1 MKKNL
6 KMCIE
11 VSSTPLKKL
20 NESENGI
27 STDRYIFSGIF
38 TACSVP
44 GHVIINRNNRSYP
57 EREMLSHLSYLRES
71 IKNNGCLIG
80 ELDHPEGR
88 FDIQL
93 KQASHKIT
101 DLWYDQDAHCVMGKL
116 ELLDTPN
123 GKIAKE
129 LVEANYP
136 LFVSS
141 RAAGDVDEKTHEVS
155 IAQIFTYDIV
165 CTPGFEEA
173 RLDRVN
179 ESVLSDVTKNFLNE
193 SASVKK
199 AKKTANEKLGVTA
212 KNVEVYEINEEVDIN
227 EKVSKMMSKPINMKD
242 LCTPLLEEEEPKDEG
257 EKFELPEAEVDPKEV
272 NDSEGDKTNDEKEED
287 KKNVDKDESP
297 ENTEEIDAEKNDL
310 HEDTDEEKEKK
321 RSLILS
327 IKGEDEE
334 GDPINGDIDATDD
347 SEKEENREKILD
359 IQAEEATEED
369 TTEEE
374 AEKSEK
380 DKSNED
386 EEKEEEI
393 KKEDV
398 KEATLKKNRIAIEA
412 EKGIEELEDVLDS
425 VIKTESVKES
435 IVRRYPFAISLSD
448 KNFAKFAALRPNQ
461 KKKCA
466 DFILEHEIFNVKA
479 INELWSTPLKEEKR
493 VQQNWLKLA
502 SQADI
507 DLYVKAPIEVQDAIE
522 ESAKYVILETQEDVD
537 EFWRKTGLRQA
548 EARRRM
554 NEEFVS
560 YYKNNMKN
568 PQEAAQ
574 QNPLGYNMDFIRMT
588 EDWFNNND

>member
-11 VSSTPLKKL
+11 VSTTPLKML
-20 NESENGI
+20 NESKTVDSSNK
-27 STDRYIFSGIF
+27 YIFSGIF

-44 GHVIINRNNRSYP
+44 GHVVINRNNRSYP
-57 EREMLSHLSYLRES
+57 ANEMLKHLSYLRES

-93 KQASHKIT
+93 KEASHKIT
-101 DLWYDQDAHCVMGKL
+101 DLWYDQNTHCVMGKL

-193 SASVKK
+193 SASIKK
-199 AKKTANEKLGVTA
+199 GKKTMNEKLGVTT

-227 EKVSKMMSKPINMKD
+227 EKVSNMMKKPIDLKD
-242 LCTPLLEEEEPKDEG
+242 LCTPLLEEDET
-257 EKFELPEAEVDPKEV
+257 FELPTAETDPKAEAENK
-272 NDSEGDKTNDEKEED
+272 ED
-287 KKNVDKDESP
+287 KKEVKKDESP
-297 ENTEEIDAEKNDL
+297 EKKEKIDADKDDL
-310 HEDTDEEKEKK
+310 HEDEDKKEKK
-321 RSLILS
+321 RSAILS
-327 IKGEDEE
+327 IKGEDED
-334 GDPINGDIDATDD
+334 GDAISADIENTED

-359 IQAEEATEED
+359 IQAEEETESDDEEIESNDEGKSEEKDDATED
-369 TTEEE
+369 
-374 AEKSEK
+374 
-380 DKSNED
+380 
-386 EEKEEEI
+386 
-393 KKEDV
+393 DV
-398 KEATLKKNRIAIEA
+398 QECTLKKDKLAAETEKEIA
-412 EKGIEELEDVLDS
+412 ELDAVLDS
-425 VIKTESVKES
+425 VIKTESIKES

-502 SQADI
+502 SQSDI

-560 YYKNNMKN
+560 YYKNNMQN
-568 PQEAAQ
+568 NQEEVN

-588 EDWFNNND
+588 EDWFNNN

>member
-1 MKKNL
+1 MNKNL

-11 VSSTPLKKL
+11 VSNTPLKML
-20 NESENGI
+20 NESKTADSSNK
-27 STDRYIFSGIF
+27 YIFSGVF

-44 GHVIINRNNRSYP
+44 GHVVINRNNRSYP
-57 EREMLSHLSYLRES
+57 ATEVLKHLTYLRES
-71 IKNNGCLIG
+71 IKNQGCLLG

-93 KQASHKIT
+93 KEASHKIT
-101 DLWYDQDAHCVMGKL
+101 DLWYDQDTHCVMGKL

-179 ESVLSDVTKNFLNE
+179 ESALSDVTKNFLNE
-193 SASVKK
+193 SASIKK
-199 AKKTANEKLGVTA
+199 GKKTVNEKLGVAT

-227 EKVSKMMSKPINMKD
+227 EKVSNMMKKPINLKD
-242 LCTPLLEEEEPKDEG
+242 LCTPLLEEDET
-257 EKFELPEAEVDPKEV
+257 FELPTAETDPKAEAENK
-272 NDSEGDKTNDEKEED
+272 ED
-287 KKNVDKDESP
+287 KKEVKKDESP
-297 ENTEEIDAEKNDL
+297 EKKEKIDADKDDL
-310 HEDTDEEKEKK
+310 HEDEDKKEKK
-321 RSLILS
+321 RSVILS
-327 IKGEDEE
+327 IKGEDED
-334 GDPINGDIDATDD
+334 GDAISADIENTED

-359 IQAEEATEED
+359 IQAEEETESDDEEIESNDEGESEEKDDATED
-369 TTEEE
+369 
-374 AEKSEK
+374 
-380 DKSNED
+380 
-386 EEKEEEI
+386 
-393 KKEDV
+393 DV
-398 KEATLKKNRIAIEA
+398 QECTLKKDKLAAETEKEIA
-412 EKGIEELEDVLDS
+412 ELDAVLDS
-425 VIKTESVKES
+425 VIKTES
-435 IVRRYPFAISLSD
+435 IIRRYPFAISLSD

-502 SQADI
+502 SQSDI

-560 YYKNNMKN
+560 YYKNNMQN
-568 PQEAAQ
+568 NQEEAN

-588 EDWFNNND
+588 EDWFNNN

>member
-1 MKKNL
+1 MNKNL

-11 VSSTPLKKL
+11 VSTTPLKML
-20 NESENGI
+20 NESKTADSSNK
-27 STDRYIFSGIF
+27 YIFSGVF

-44 GHVIINRNNRSYP
+44 GHVVINRNNRSYP
-57 EREMLSHLSYLRES
+57 EIEVCKHLTYLRES
-71 IKNNGCLIG
+71 IKNQGCLLG

-93 KQASHKIT
+93 KEASHKIT
-101 DLWYDQDAHCVMGKL
+101 DLWYDQNTHCVMGKL

-193 SASVKK
+193 SASIKK
-199 AKKTANEKLGVTA
+199 GKKTMNEKLGVTT

-227 EKVSKMMSKPINMKD
+227 EKVSNMMKKPIDLKD
-242 LCTPLLEEEEPKDEG
+242 LCTPLLEEDET
-257 EKFELPEAEVDPKEV
+257 FELPTAETDPKAEAENK
-272 NDSEGDKTNDEKEED
+272 ED
-287 KKNVDKDESP
+287 KKEVKKDESP
-297 ENTEEIDAEKNDL
+297 EKKEKIDADKDDL
-310 HEDTDEEKEKK
+310 HEDEDKKEKK
-321 RSLILS
+321 RSAILS
-327 IKGEDEE
+327 IKGEDED
-334 GDPINGDIDATDD
+334 GDAISADIENTED

-359 IQAEEATEED
+359 IQAEEETESDDEEIESNDEGKSEEKDDATED
-369 TTEEE
+369 
-374 AEKSEK
+374 
-380 DKSNED
+380 
-386 EEKEEEI
+386 
-393 KKEDV
+393 DV
-398 KEATLKKNRIAIEA
+398 QECTLKKDKLAAETENEIA
-412 EKGIEELEDVLDS
+412 ELDAVLDS
-425 VIKTESVKES
+425 VIKTESIKES

-502 SQADI
+502 SQSDI

-560 YYKNNMKN
+560 YYKNNMQN
-568 PQEAAQ
+568 NQEEVN

-588 EDWFNNND
+588 EDWFNNN

>member
-1 MKKNL
+1 MNKNL

-11 VSSTPLKKL
+11 VSTTPLKML
-20 NESENGI
+20 NESKTADSSNK
-27 STDRYIFSGIF
+27 YIFSGVF

-44 GHVIINRNNRSYP
+44 GHVVINRNNRSYP
-57 EREMLSHLSYLRES
+57 EIEVCKHLTYLRES
-71 IKNNGCLIG
+71 IKNQGCLLG

-93 KQASHKIT
+93 KEASHKIT
-101 DLWYDQDAHCVMGKL
+101 DLWYDQNTHCVMGKL

-179 ESVLSDVTKNFLNE
+179 ESALSDVTKNFLNE
-193 SASVKK
+193 SASIKK
-199 AKKTANEKLGVTA
+199 GKKTMNEKLGVTT

-227 EKVSKMMSKPINMKD
+227 EKVSNMMKKPIDLKD
-242 LCTPLLEEEEPKDEG
+242 LCTPLLEEDET
-257 EKFELPEAEVDPKEV
+257 FELPTAETDPKAEAENK
-272 NDSEGDKTNDEKEED
+272 ED
-287 KKNVDKDESP
+287 KKEVKKDESP
-297 ENTEEIDAEKNDL
+297 EKKEKIDADKDDL
-310 HEDTDEEKEKK
+310 HEDEDKKEKK
-321 RSLILS
+321 RSAILS
-327 IKGEDEE
+327 IKGEDED
-334 GDPINGDIDATDD
+334 GDAISADIENTED

-359 IQAEEATEED
+359 IQAEEETESDDEEIESNDEGKSEEKDDATED
-369 TTEEE
+369 
-374 AEKSEK
+374 
-380 DKSNED
+380 
-386 EEKEEEI
+386 
-393 KKEDV
+393 DV
-398 KEATLKKNRIAIEA
+398 QECTLKKDKLAAETEKEIA
-412 EKGIEELEDVLDS
+412 ELDAVLDS
-425 VIKTESVKES
+425 VIKTESIKES

-502 SQADI
+502 SQSDI

-560 YYKNNMKN
+560 YYKNNMQN
-568 PQEAAQ
+568 NQEEAN

-588 EDWFNNND
+588 EDWFNNN

>member
-1 MKKNL
+1 
-6 KMCIE
+6 
-11 VSSTPLKKL
+11 
-20 NESENGI
+20 
-27 STDRYIFSGIF
+27 
-38 TACSVP
+38 
-44 GHVIINRNNRSYP
+44 
-57 EREMLSHLSYLRES
+57 
-71 IKNNGCLIG
+71 
-80 ELDHPEGR
+80 
-88 FDIQL
+88 
-93 KQASHKIT
+93 
-101 DLWYDQDAHCVMGKL
+101 MGKL

-193 SASVKK
+193 SASIKK
-199 AKKTANEKLGVTA
+199 GKKTMNEKLGVTT

-227 EKVSKMMSKPINMKD
+227 EKVSNMMKKPINLKD
-242 LCTPLLEEEEPKDEG
+242 LCTPLLEEDET
-257 EKFELPEAEVDPKEV
+257 FELPTAETDPKAEAEKKE
-272 NDSEGDKTNDEKEED
+272 K
-287 KKNVDKDESP
+287 
-297 ENTEEIDAEKNDL
+297 IDADKNDL
-310 HEDTDEEKEKK
+310 HEDEDKKEKK
-321 RSLILS
+321 RSAILS
-327 IKGEDEE
+327 IKGEDED
-334 GDPINGDIDATDD
+334 GDAISADIENTED

-359 IQAEEATEED
+359 IQAEEETESDDEKTESDDEEIESNDEDESEEKDDASEED
-369 TTEEE
+369 VQEC
-374 AEKSEK
+374 
-380 DKSNED
+380 
-386 EEKEEEI
+386 
-393 KKEDV
+393 
-398 KEATLKKNRIAIEA
+398 TLKKDKLAAETEKEIA
-412 EKGIEELEDVLDS
+412 ELDAVLDS
-425 VIKTESVKES
+425 VIKTESIKES

-502 SQADI
+502 SQSDI

-560 YYKNNMKN
+560 YYKNNMQN
-568 PQEAAQ
+568 NQEEVN

-588 EDWFNNND
+588 EDWFNNN

>member
-1 MKKNL
+1 MNKNL

-11 VSSTPLKKL
+11 VSTTPLKML
-20 NESENGI
+20 NESKTADSSNK
-27 STDRYIFSGIF
+27 YIFSGVF

-44 GHVIINRNNRSYP
+44 GHVVINRNNRSYP
-57 EREMLSHLSYLRES
+57 EIEVCKHLTYLRES
-71 IKNNGCLIG
+71 IKNQGCLLG

-93 KQASHKIT
+93 KEASHKIT
-101 DLWYDQDAHCVMGKL
+101 DLWYDQNTHCVMGKL

-179 ESVLSDVTKNFLNE
+179 ESALSDVTKNFLNE
-193 SASVKK
+193 SASIKK
-199 AKKTANEKLGVTA
+199 GKKTMNEKLGVTT

-227 EKVSKMMSKPINMKD
+227 EKVSNMMKKPINLKD
-242 LCTPLLEEEEPKDEG
+242 LCTPLLEEDET
-257 EKFELPEAEVDPKEV
+257 FELPTAETDPKAEAENK
-272 NDSEGDKTNDEKEED
+272 ED
-287 KKNVDKDESP
+287 KKEVKKDESP
-297 ENTEEIDAEKNDL
+297 EKKEKIDADKDDL
-310 HEDTDEEKEKK
+310 HEDEDKKEKK
-321 RSLILS
+321 RSAILS
-327 IKGEDEE
+327 IKGEDED
-334 GDPINGDIDATDD
+334 GDAISADIENTED

-359 IQAEEATEED
+359 IQAEEETESD
-369 TTEEE
+369 
-374 AEKSEK
+374 
-380 DKSNED
+380 
-386 EEKEEEI
+386 EEEI
-393 KKEDV
+393 ESNDEDKSEEKDDATEDDV
-398 KEATLKKNRIAIEA
+398 QECTLKKDKLAAETEKEIA
-412 EKGIEELEDVLDS
+412 ELDAVLDS
-425 VIKTESVKES
+425 VIKTESIKES

-502 SQADI
+502 SQSDI

-560 YYKNNMKN
+560 YYKNNMQN
-568 PQEAAQ
+568 NQEEVN

-588 EDWFNNND
+588 EDWFNNN

>member
-1 MKKNL
+1 MNKNL

-11 VSSTPLKKL
+11 VSTTPLKML
-20 NESENGI
+20 NESKTADSSNK
-27 STDRYIFSGIF
+27 YIFSGVF

-44 GHVIINRNNRSYP
+44 GHVVINRNNRSYP
-57 EREMLSHLSYLRES
+57 EIEVCKHLTYLRES
-71 IKNNGCLIG
+71 IKNQGCLLG

-93 KQASHKIT
+93 KEASHKIT
-101 DLWYDQDAHCVMGKL
+101 DLWYDQDTHCVMGKL

-179 ESVLSDVTKNFLNE
+179 ESALSDVTKNFLNE
-193 SASVKK
+193 SASIKK
-199 AKKTANEKLGVTA
+199 GKKTVNEKLGVTT

-227 EKVSKMMSKPINMKD
+227 EKVSNMMKKPIDLKD
-242 LCTPLLEEEEPKDEG
+242 LCTPLLEEDET
-257 EKFELPEAEVDPKEV
+257 FELPTAETDPKVEAENK
-272 NDSEGDKTNDEKEED
+272 ED
-287 KKNVDKDESP
+287 KKEVKKDESP
-297 ENTEEIDAEKNDL
+297 EKKEKIDADKDDL
-310 HEDTDEEKEKK
+310 HEDEDKKEKK
-321 RSLILS
+321 RSAILS
-327 IKGEDEE
+327 IKGEDED
-334 GDPINGDIDATDD
+334 GDAISADIENTED

-359 IQAEEATEED
+359 IQAEEETESDDEEIESNDEGESEEKDD
-369 TTEEE
+369 TTE
-374 AEKSEK
+374 
-380 DKSNED
+380 D
-386 EEKEEEI
+386 
-393 KKEDV
+393 DV
-398 KEATLKKNRIAIEA
+398 QECTLKKDKLAAETEKEIA
-412 EKGIEELEDVLDS
+412 ELDAVLDS
-425 VIKTESVKES
+425 VIKTESIKES

-502 SQADI
+502 SQSDI

-560 YYKNNMKN
+560 YYKNNMQN
-568 PQEAAQ
+568 NQEEAN

-588 EDWFNNND
+588 EDWFNNN

>member
-1 MKKNL
+1 MNKNL

-11 VSSTPLKKL
+11 VSSTPLMKL
-20 NESENGI
+20 NEAKEITSNK
-27 STDRYIFSGIF
+27 YIFSGVF

-44 GHVIINRNNRSYP
+44 GHVVINRNNRSYP
-57 EREMLSHLSYLRES
+57 ASEVLKHLSYLRES
-71 IKNNGCLIG
+71 IKNQGCLLG

-93 KQASHKIT
+93 KEASHKIT
-101 DLWYDQDAHCVMGKL
+101 DLWYDQDSHCVMGKL

-179 ESVLSDVTKNFLNE
+179 ESVLSETTKNFLNE
-193 SASVKK
+193 SASIKK
-199 AKKTANEKLGVTA
+199 GKKTMNEKLGVAT
-212 KNVEVYEINEEVDIN
+212 KKVEVYEINEEVDIN
-227 EKVSKMMSKPINMKD
+227 EKVSNMMKKPIDLKD
-242 LCTPLLEEEEPKDEG
+242 LCTPLLEEDET
-257 EKFELPEAEVDPKEV
+257 FELPTAETDPKAEAE
-272 NDSEGDKTNDEKEED
+272 NKEE
-287 KKNVDKDESP
+287 KKDGVDKDESP
-297 ENTEEIDAEKNDL
+297 EKKEKIDADKDDL
-310 HEDTDEEKEKK
+310 HEDEDKKEKK
-321 RSLILS
+321 RSAILS
-327 IKGEDEE
+327 IKGEDED
-334 GDPINGDIDATDD
+334 GDAISADIGNTED

-359 IQAEEATEED
+359 IQAEEETESDDEEIESNDEGESEEKDDATEDDVQEC
-369 TTEEE
+369 TF
-374 AEKSEK
+374 KK
-380 DKSNED
+380 DKLAAET
-386 EEKEEEI
+386 EKE
-393 KKEDV
+393 
-398 KEATLKKNRIAIEA
+398 IA
-412 EKGIEELEDVLDS
+412 ELDAVLDS
-425 VIKTESVKES
+425 VIKTESIKES

-502 SQADI
+502 SQSDI

-560 YYKNNMKN
+560 YYKNNMQN
-568 PQEAAQ
+568 NQEEVN

-588 EDWFNNND
+588 EDWFNNN

>member
-1 MKKNL
+1 MNKNL

-11 VSSTPLKKL
+11 VSSTPLMKL
-20 NESENGI
+20 NEAKEITSNK
-27 STDRYIFSGIF
+27 YIFSGVF

-44 GHVIINRNNRSYP
+44 GHVVINRNNRSYP
-57 EREMLSHLSYLRES
+57 ASEVLKHLSYLRES
-71 IKNNGCLIG
+71 IKNQGCLLG

-93 KQASHKIT
+93 KEASHKIT
-101 DLWYDQDAHCVMGKL
+101 DLWYDQDSHCVMGKL

-179 ESVLSDVTKNFLNE
+179 ESVLSETTKNFLNE
-193 SASVKK
+193 SASIKK
-199 AKKTANEKLGVTA
+199 GKKTMNEKLGVAT

-227 EKVSKMMSKPINMKD
+227 EKVSNMMKKPIDLKD
-242 LCTPLLEEEEPKDEG
+242 LCTPLLEEDET
-257 EKFELPEAEVDPKEV
+257 FELPTAETDPKAEAE
-272 NDSEGDKTNDEKEED
+272 NKEE
-287 KKNVDKDESP
+287 KKEGVDKDESP
-297 ENTEEIDAEKNDL
+297 EKKEKIDADKDDL
-310 HEDTDEEKEKK
+310 HEDEDKKEKK
-321 RSLILS
+321 RSAILS
-327 IKGEDEE
+327 IKGEDED
-334 GDPINGDIDATDD
+334 GDAISADIGNTED

-359 IQAEEATEED
+359 IQAEEETESDDEEIESNDEAESEEKDDATEDDVQEC
-369 TTEEE
+369 TF
-374 AEKSEK
+374 KK
-380 DKSNED
+380 DKLAAET
-386 EEKEEEI
+386 EKE
-393 KKEDV
+393 
-398 KEATLKKNRIAIEA
+398 IA
-412 EKGIEELEDVLDS
+412 ELDAVLDS
-425 VIKTESVKES
+425 VIKTESIKES

-502 SQADI
+502 SQSDI

-560 YYKNNMKN
+560 YYKNNMQN
-568 PQEAAQ
+568 NQEEVN

-588 EDWFNNND
+588 EDWFNNN

>member
-1 MKKNL
+1 MNKNL

-11 VSSTPLKKL
+11 VSTTPLKML
-20 NESENGI
+20 NESKTADSSNK
-27 STDRYIFSGIF
+27 YIFSGVF

-44 GHVIINRNNRSYP
+44 GHVVINRNNRSYP
-57 EREMLSHLSYLRES
+57 EIEVCKHLTYLRES
-71 IKNNGCLIG
+71 IKNQGCLLG

-93 KQASHKIT
+93 KEASHKIT
-101 DLWYDQDAHCVMGKL
+101 DLWYDQNTHCVMGKL

-193 SASVKK
+193 SASIKK
-199 AKKTANEKLGVTA
+199 GKKTMNEKLGVTT

-227 EKVSKMMSKPINMKD
+227 EKVSNMMKKPIDLKD
-242 LCTPLLEEEEPKDEG
+242 LCTPLLEEDET
-257 EKFELPEAEVDPKEV
+257 FELPTAETDPKAEAENK
-272 NDSEGDKTNDEKEED
+272 ED
-287 KKNVDKDESP
+287 KKEVKKDESP
-297 ENTEEIDAEKNDL
+297 EKKEKIDADKDDL
-310 HEDTDEEKEKK
+310 HEDEDKKEKK
-321 RSLILS
+321 RSAILS
-327 IKGEDEE
+327 IKGEDED
-334 GDPINGDIDATDD
+334 GDAISADIENTED

-359 IQAEEATEED
+359 IQAEEETESDDEEIESNDEGKSEEKDDATED
-369 TTEEE
+369 
-374 AEKSEK
+374 
-380 DKSNED
+380 
-386 EEKEEEI
+386 
-393 KKEDV
+393 DV
-398 KEATLKKNRIAIEA
+398 QECTLKKDKLAAETEKEIA
-412 EKGIEELEDVLDS
+412 ELDAVLDS
-425 VIKTESVKES
+425 VIKTESIKES

-502 SQADI
+502 SQSDI

-560 YYKNNMKN
+560 YYKNNMQN
-568 PQEAAQ
+568 NQEEVN

-588 EDWFNNND
+588 EDWFNNN

>member
-1 MKKNL
+1 
-6 KMCIE
+6 MCIE
-11 VSSTPLKKL
+11 VSNTPLMKL
-20 NESENGI
+20 NEAMEIGN
-27 STDRYIFSGIF
+27 DKYIFSGVF
-38 TACSVP
+38 TACSIP
-44 GHVIINRNNRSYP
+44 GHVVINRNNRSYP
-57 EREMLSHLSYLRES
+57 EKEVLRHLSYLRES
-71 IKNNGCLIG
+71 IKNQGCLLG

-93 KQASHKIT
+93 KEASHKIT
-101 DLWYDQDAHCVMGKL
+101 DLWYDQDTHCVMGKL

-179 ESVLSDVTKNFLNE
+179 ESALSDVTKNFLNE
-193 SASVKK
+193 SASIKK
-199 AKKTANEKLGVTA
+199 GKKTVNEKLGITT

-227 EKVSKMMSKPINMKD
+227 EKVSNMMKKPIDLKD
-242 LCTPLLEEEEPKDEG
+242 LCTPLLEEDET
-257 EKFELPEAEVDPKEV
+257 FELPTAETDPKAEAENK
-272 NDSEGDKTNDEKEED
+272 ED
-287 KKNVDKDESP
+287 KKEVKKDESP
-297 ENTEEIDAEKNDL
+297 EKKEKIDADKDDL
-310 HEDTDEEKEKK
+310 HEDEDKKEKK
-321 RSLILS
+321 RSAILS
-327 IKGEDEE
+327 IKGEDED
-334 GDPINGDIDATDD
+334 GDAISADIENTED

-359 IQAEEATEED
+359 IQAEEETESDDEEIESNDEGESEEKDDATED
-369 TTEEE
+369 
-374 AEKSEK
+374 
-380 DKSNED
+380 
-386 EEKEEEI
+386 
-393 KKEDV
+393 DV
-398 KEATLKKNRIAIEA
+398 QECTLKKDKLAAETEKEIA
-412 EKGIEELEDVLDS
+412 ELDAVLDS
-425 VIKTESVKES
+425 VIKTESIKES

-502 SQADI
+502 SQSDI

-560 YYKNNMKN
+560 YYKNNMQN
-568 PQEAAQ
+568 NQEEAN

-588 EDWFNNND
+588 EDWFNNN

>member
-1 MKKNL
+1 MNKNL

-11 VSSTPLKKL
+11 VSTTPLKML
-20 NESENGI
+20 NESKTADSSNK
-27 STDRYIFSGIF
+27 YIFSGVF

-44 GHVIINRNNRSYP
+44 GHVVINRNNRSYP
-57 EREMLSHLSYLRES
+57 EIEVCKHLTYLRES
-71 IKNNGCLIG
+71 IKNQGCLLG

-93 KQASHKIT
+93 KEASHKIT
-101 DLWYDQDAHCVMGKL
+101 DLWYDQNTHCVMGKL

-193 SASVKK
+193 SASIKK
-199 AKKTANEKLGVTA
+199 GKKTMNEKLGVTT

-227 EKVSKMMSKPINMKD
+227 EKVSNMMKKPIDLKD
-242 LCTPLLEEEEPKDEG
+242 LCTPLLEEDET
-257 EKFELPEAEVDPKEV
+257 FELPTAETDPKAEAENK
-272 NDSEGDKTNDEKEED
+272 ED
-287 KKNVDKDESP
+287 KKEVKKDESP
-297 ENTEEIDAEKNDL
+297 EKKEKIDADKDDL
-310 HEDTDEEKEKK
+310 HEDEDKKEKK
-321 RSLILS
+321 RSAILS
-327 IKGEDEE
+327 IKGEDED
-334 GDPINGDIDATDD
+334 GDAISADIENTED

-359 IQAEEATEED
+359 IQAEEETESDDEEIESNDEGKSEEKDDATED
-369 TTEEE
+369 
-374 AEKSEK
+374 
-380 DKSNED
+380 
-386 EEKEEEI
+386 
-393 KKEDV
+393 DV
-398 KEATLKKNRIAIEA
+398 QECTLKKDKLAAETEKEIA
-412 EKGIEELEDVLDS
+412 ELDAVLDS
-425 VIKTESVKES
+425 VIKTESIKES

-502 SQADI
+502 SQSDI

-560 YYKNNMKN
+560 YYKNNMQN
-568 PQEAAQ
+568 NQEEAN

-588 EDWFNNND
+588 EDWFNNN

>member
-1 MKKNL
+1 
-6 KMCIE
+6 
-11 VSSTPLKKL
+11 
-20 NESENGI
+20 
-27 STDRYIFSGIF
+27 
-38 TACSVP
+38 
-44 GHVIINRNNRSYP
+44 
-57 EREMLSHLSYLRES
+57 
-71 IKNNGCLIG
+71 
-80 ELDHPEGR
+80 
-88 FDIQL
+88 
-93 KQASHKIT
+93 
-101 DLWYDQDAHCVMGKL
+101 MGKL

-173 RLDRVN
+173 KLDRVN
-179 ESVLSDVTKNFLNE
+179 ESALSDVTKNFLNE
-193 SASVKK
+193 SASIKK
-199 AKKTANEKLGVTA
+199 GKKTMNKKLGVTT

-227 EKVSKMMSKPINMKD
+227 EKVSNMMKKPINLKD
-242 LCTPLLEEEEPKDEG
+242 LCTPLLEEDET
-257 EKFELPEAEVDPKEV
+257 FELPTAETNPTEVD
-272 NDSEGDKTNDEKEED
+272 NKEE
-287 KKNVDKDESP
+287 KKEEKKDGVDKNESP
-297 ENTEEIDAEKNDL
+297 EKKEKIDAKKDDL
-310 HEDTDEEKEKK
+310 HEDDEKKEKK

-327 IKGEDEE
+327 IKGEDED
-334 GDPINGDIDATDD
+334 GDAISGDIESSED

-359 IQAEEATEED
+359 IQGEEATE
-369 TTEEE
+369 
-374 AEKSEK
+374 S
-380 DKSNED
+380 ED
-386 EEKEEEI
+386 EEIESNDEEESEE
-393 KKEDV
+393 KDDASEEDV
-398 KEATLKKNRIAIEA
+398 QECSLKKDKIAA
-412 EKGIEELEDVLDS
+412 ETEKEIAELDAVLDS
-425 VIKTESVKES
+425 VIKTESIKES

-560 YYKNNMKN
+560 YYKNNMQN
-568 PQEAAQ
+568 NQAEQ
-574 QNPLGYNMDFIRMT
+574 NQNPLGYNMDFIRMT
-588 EDWFNNND
+588 EDWFNNN

>member
-1 MKKNL
+1 MNKNL

-11 VSSTPLKKL
+11 VSNTPLKML
-20 NESENGI
+20 NESKTVDSSNK
-27 STDRYIFSGIF
+27 YIFSGVF

-44 GHVIINRNNRSYP
+44 GHVVINRNNRSYP
-57 EREMLSHLSYLRES
+57 EIEVCKHLTYLRES
-71 IKNNGCLIG
+71 IKNQGCLLG

-93 KQASHKIT
+93 KEASHKIT
-101 DLWYDQDAHCVMGKL
+101 DLWYDQNSHCVMGKL

-179 ESVLSDVTKNFLNE
+179 ESVLSETTKNFLNE
-193 SASVKK
+193 SASIKK
-199 AKKTANEKLGVTA
+199 GKKTMNEKLGVAT

-227 EKVSKMMSKPINMKD
+227 EKVSNMMKKPIDLKE
-242 LCTPLLEEEEPKDEG
+242 LCTPLLEEDET
-257 EKFELPEAEVDPKEV
+257 FELPTAETDPKAEAE
-272 NDSEGDKTNDEKEED
+272 NKEE
-287 KKNVDKDESP
+287 KKEGVDKDESP
-297 ENTEEIDAEKNDL
+297 EKKEKIDADKDDL
-310 HEDTDEEKEKK
+310 HEDEDKKEKK
-321 RSLILS
+321 RSAILS
-327 IKGEDEE
+327 IKGEDED
-334 GDPINGDIDATDD
+334 GDAISADIENTED

-359 IQAEEATEED
+359 IQAEEETESDDEEIESNDEAESEEKDDATEDDVQEC
-369 TTEEE
+369 TF
-374 AEKSEK
+374 KK
-380 DKSNED
+380 DKLAAET
-386 EEKEEEI
+386 EKE
-393 KKEDV
+393 
-398 KEATLKKNRIAIEA
+398 IA
-412 EKGIEELEDVLDS
+412 ELDAVLDS
-425 VIKTESVKES
+425 VIKTESIKES

-502 SQADI
+502 SQSDI

-560 YYKNNMKN
+560 YYKNNMQN
-568 PQEAAQ
+568 NQEEVN

-588 EDWFNNND
+588 EDWFNNN

>member
-1 MKKNL
+1 MNKNL

-11 VSSTPLKKL
+11 VSNTPLKML
-20 NESENGI
+20 NESKTVDSSNK
-27 STDRYIFSGIF
+27 YIFSGVF

-44 GHVIINRNNRSYP
+44 GHVVINRNNRSYP
-57 EREMLSHLSYLRES
+57 EIEVCKHLTYLRES
-71 IKNNGCLIG
+71 IKNQGCLLG

-93 KQASHKIT
+93 KEASHKIT
-101 DLWYDQDAHCVMGKL
+101 DLWYDQNSHCVMGKL

-179 ESVLSDVTKNFLNE
+179 ESVLSETTKNFLNE
-193 SASVKK
+193 SASIKK
-199 AKKTANEKLGVTA
+199 GKKTMNEKLGVAT

-227 EKVSKMMSKPINMKD
+227 EKVSNMMKKPIDLKD
-242 LCTPLLEEEEPKDEG
+242 LCTPLLEEDET
-257 EKFELPEAEVDPKEV
+257 FELPTAETDPKAEAE
-272 NDSEGDKTNDEKEED
+272 NKEE
-287 KKNVDKDESP
+287 KKDGVDKDESP
-297 ENTEEIDAEKNDL
+297 EKKEKIDADKDDL
-310 HEDTDEEKEKK
+310 HEDEDKKEKK
-321 RSLILS
+321 RSAILS
-327 IKGEDEE
+327 IKGEDED
-334 GDPINGDIDATDD
+334 GDAISADIGNTED

-359 IQAEEATEED
+359 IQAEEETESDDEEIESNDEAESEEKDDATEDDVQEC
-369 TTEEE
+369 TF
-374 AEKSEK
+374 KK
-380 DKSNED
+380 DKLAAET
-386 EEKEEEI
+386 EKE
-393 KKEDV
+393 
-398 KEATLKKNRIAIEA
+398 IA
-412 EKGIEELEDVLDS
+412 ELDAVLDS
-425 VIKTESVKES
+425 VIKTESIKES

-493 VQQNWLKLA
+493 IQQNWLKLA

-560 YYKNNMKN
+560 YYKNNMQN
-568 PQEAAQ
+568 NQEEVN

-588 EDWFNNND
+588 EDWFNNN

>member
-1 MKKNL
+1 MNKNL

-11 VSSTPLKKL
+11 VSTTPLKML
-20 NESENGI
+20 NESKTADSSNK
-27 STDRYIFSGIF
+27 YIFSGVF

-44 GHVIINRNNRSYP
+44 GHVVINRNNRSYP
-57 EREMLSHLSYLRES
+57 EIEVCKHLTYLRES
-71 IKNNGCLIG
+71 IKNQGCLLG

-93 KQASHKIT
+93 KEASHKIT
-101 DLWYDQDAHCVMGKL
+101 DLWYDQNTHCVMGKL

-179 ESVLSDVTKNFLNE
+179 ESALSDVTKNFLNE
-193 SASVKK
+193 SASIKK
-199 AKKTANEKLGVTA
+199 GKKTMNEKLGVTT

-227 EKVSKMMSKPINMKD
+227 EKVSNMMKKPIDLKD
-242 LCTPLLEEEEPKDEG
+242 LCTPLLEEDET
-257 EKFELPEAEVDPKEV
+257 FELPTAETDPKAEAENK
-272 NDSEGDKTNDEKEED
+272 ED
-287 KKNVDKDESP
+287 KKEVKKDESP
-297 ENTEEIDAEKNDL
+297 EKKEKINADKDDL
-310 HEDTDEEKEKK
+310 HEDEDKKEKK
-321 RSLILS
+321 RSAILS
-327 IKGEDEE
+327 IKGEDED
-334 GDPINGDIDATDD
+334 GDAISADIENTED

-359 IQAEEATEED
+359 IQAEEETESDDEEIESNDEGKSEEKDDATED
-369 TTEEE
+369 
-374 AEKSEK
+374 
-380 DKSNED
+380 
-386 EEKEEEI
+386 
-393 KKEDV
+393 DV
-398 KEATLKKNRIAIEA
+398 QECTLKKDKLAAETEKEIA
-412 EKGIEELEDVLDS
+412 ELDAVLDS
-425 VIKTESVKES
+425 VIKTESIKES

-502 SQADI
+502 SQSDI

-560 YYKNNMKN
+560 YYKNNMQN
-568 PQEAAQ
+568 NQEEVN

-588 EDWFNNND
+588 EDWFNNN

>member
-1 MKKNL
+1 
-6 KMCIE
+6 
-11 VSSTPLKKL
+11 
-20 NESENGI
+20 
-27 STDRYIFSGIF
+27 
-38 TACSVP
+38 
-44 GHVIINRNNRSYP
+44 
-57 EREMLSHLSYLRES
+57 
-71 IKNNGCLIG
+71 
-80 ELDHPEGR
+80 
-88 FDIQL
+88 
-93 KQASHKIT
+93 
-101 DLWYDQDAHCVMGKL
+101 MGKL

-193 SASVKK
+193 SASIKK
-199 AKKTANEKLGVTA
+199 GKKTVNEKLGVTT

-227 EKVSKMMSKPINMKD
+227 EKVSNMMKKPIDLKD
-242 LCTPLLEEEEPKDEG
+242 LCTPLLEEDET
-257 EKFELPEAEVDPKEV
+257 FELPTAETDPKAEAENKE
-272 NDSEGDKTNDEKEED
+272 DKED
-287 KKNVDKDESP
+287 KKEVKKDESP
-297 ENTEEIDAEKNDL
+297 EKKEKIDADKDDL
-310 HEDTDEEKEKK
+310 HEDEDKKEKK
-321 RSLILS
+321 RSAILS
-327 IKGEDEE
+327 IKGEDED
-334 GDPINGDIDATDD
+334 GDAISADIENTED

-359 IQAEEATEED
+359 IQAEEETESDED
-369 TTEEE
+369 EIESNDE
-374 AEKSEK
+374 DESEEK
-380 DKSNED
+380 DDASED
-386 EEKEEEI
+386 
-393 KKEDV
+393 DV
-398 KEATLKKNRIAIEA
+398 QECTLKKDKLAAETEKEIA
-412 EKGIEELEDVLDS
+412 ELDAVLDS
-425 VIKTESVKES
+425 VIKTESIKES

-502 SQADI
+502 SQSDI

-560 YYKNNMKN
+560 YYKNNMQN
-568 PQEAAQ
+568 NQEEVN

-588 EDWFNNND
+588 EDWFNNN

>member
-1 MKKNL
+1 MNKNL

-11 VSSTPLKKL
+11 VSNTPLKML
-20 NESENGI
+20 NESKTADSSNK
-27 STDRYIFSGIF
+27 YIFSGVF

-44 GHVIINRNNRSYP
+44 GHVVINRNNRSYP
-57 EREMLSHLSYLRES
+57 ATEVLKHLTYLRES
-71 IKNNGCLIG
+71 IKNQGCLLG

-93 KQASHKIT
+93 KEASHKIT
-101 DLWYDQDAHCVMGKL
+101 DLWYDQNTHCVMGKL

-193 SASVKK
+193 SASIKK
-199 AKKTANEKLGVTA
+199 GKKTMNEKLGVTT

-227 EKVSKMMSKPINMKD
+227 EKVSNMMKKPIDLKD
-242 LCTPLLEEEEPKDEG
+242 LCTPLLEEDET
-257 EKFELPEAEVDPKEV
+257 FELPTAETDPKAEAENK
-272 NDSEGDKTNDEKEED
+272 ED
-287 KKNVDKDESP
+287 KKEVKKDESP
-297 ENTEEIDAEKNDL
+297 EKKEKIDADKDDL
-310 HEDTDEEKEKK
+310 HEDEDKKEKK
-321 RSLILS
+321 RSAILS
-327 IKGEDEE
+327 IKGEDED
-334 GDPINGDIDATDD
+334 GDAISADIENTED

-359 IQAEEATEED
+359 IQAEEETESDDEEIESNDEGKSEEKDDATED
-369 TTEEE
+369 
-374 AEKSEK
+374 
-380 DKSNED
+380 
-386 EEKEEEI
+386 
-393 KKEDV
+393 DV
-398 KEATLKKNRIAIEA
+398 QECTLKKDKLAAETEKEIA
-412 EKGIEELEDVLDS
+412 ELDAVLDS
-425 VIKTESVKES
+425 VIKTESIKES

-502 SQADI
+502 SQSDI

-560 YYKNNMKN
+560 YYKNNMQN
-568 PQEAAQ
+568 NQEEVN

-588 EDWFNNND
+588 EDWFNNN

>member
-1 MKKNL
+1 MNKNL

-11 VSSTPLKKL
+11 VSTTPLKML
-20 NESENGI
+20 NESKTADSSNK
-27 STDRYIFSGIF
+27 YIFSGVF

-44 GHVIINRNNRSYP
+44 GHVVINRNNRSYP
-57 EREMLSHLSYLRES
+57 EIEVCKHLTYLRES
-71 IKNNGCLIG
+71 IKNQGCLLG

-93 KQASHKIT
+93 KEASHKIT
-101 DLWYDQDAHCVMGKL
+101 DLWYDQNTHCVMGKL

-179 ESVLSDVTKNFLNE
+179 ESALSDVTKNFLNE
-193 SASVKK
+193 SASIKK
-199 AKKTANEKLGVTA
+199 GKKSMNEKLGVTT

-227 EKVSKMMSKPINMKD
+227 EKVSNMMKKPIDLKD
-242 LCTPLLEEEEPKDEG
+242 LCTPLLEEDET
-257 EKFELPEAEVDPKEV
+257 FELPTAETDPKAEAENK
-272 NDSEGDKTNDEKEED
+272 ED
-287 KKNVDKDESP
+287 KKEVKKDESP
-297 ENTEEIDAEKNDL
+297 EKKEKIDADKDDL
-310 HEDTDEEKEKK
+310 HEDEDKKEKK
-321 RSLILS
+321 RSAILS
-327 IKGEDEE
+327 IKGEDED
-334 GDPINGDIDATDD
+334 GDAISADIENTED

-359 IQAEEATEED
+359 IQAEEETESDDEEIESNDEGKSEEKDDATED
-369 TTEEE
+369 
-374 AEKSEK
+374 
-380 DKSNED
+380 
-386 EEKEEEI
+386 
-393 KKEDV
+393 DV
-398 KEATLKKNRIAIEA
+398 QECTLKKDKLAAETEKEIA
-412 EKGIEELEDVLDS
+412 ELDAVLDS
-425 VIKTESVKES
+425 VIKTESIKES

-502 SQADI
+502 SQSDI

-560 YYKNNMKN
+560 YYKNNMQN
-568 PQEAAQ
+568 NQEEVN

-588 EDWFNNND
+588 EDWFNNN

>member
-1 MKKNL
+1 MNKNL

-11 VSSTPLKKL
+11 VSTTPLKML
-20 NESENGI
+20 NESKTADSSNK
-27 STDRYIFSGIF
+27 YIFSGVF

-44 GHVIINRNNRSYP
+44 GHVVINRNNRSYP
-57 EREMLSHLSYLRES
+57 EIEVCKHLTYLRES
-71 IKNNGCLIG
+71 IKNQGCLLG

-93 KQASHKIT
+93 KEASHKIT
-101 DLWYDQDAHCVMGKL
+101 DLWYDQSTHCVMGKL

-193 SASVKK
+193 SASIKK
-199 AKKTANEKLGVTA
+199 GKKTMNEKLGVTT

-227 EKVSKMMSKPINMKD
+227 EKVSNMMKKPIDLKD
-242 LCTPLLEEEEPKDEG
+242 LCTPLLEEDET
-257 EKFELPEAEVDPKEV
+257 FELPTAETDPKAEAENK
-272 NDSEGDKTNDEKEED
+272 ED
-287 KKNVDKDESP
+287 KKEVKKDESP
-297 ENTEEIDAEKNDL
+297 EKKEKIDADKDDL
-310 HEDTDEEKEKK
+310 HEDEDKKEKK
-321 RSLILS
+321 RSAILS
-327 IKGEDEE
+327 IKGEDED
-334 GDPINGDIDATDD
+334 GDAISADIENTED

-359 IQAEEATEED
+359 IQAEEETESDDEEIESNDEEESEEKDDASEED
-369 TTEEE
+369 VEEC
-374 AEKSEK
+374 
-380 DKSNED
+380 
-386 EEKEEEI
+386 
-393 KKEDV
+393 
-398 KEATLKKNRIAIEA
+398 TLKKDKLAAETEKEIA
-412 EKGIEELEDVLDS
+412 ELDAVLDS
-425 VIKTESVKES
+425 VIKTESIKES

-502 SQADI
+502 SQSDI

-560 YYKNNMKN
+560 YYKNNMQN
-568 PQEAAQ
+568 NQEEVN

-588 EDWFNNND
+588 EDWFNNN

>member
-1 MKKNL
+1 MNKNL

-11 VSSTPLKKL
+11 VSTTPLKML
-20 NESENGI
+20 NESKTADSSNK
-27 STDRYIFSGIF
+27 YIFSGVF

-44 GHVIINRNNRSYP
+44 GHVVINRNNRSYP
-57 EREMLSHLSYLRES
+57 EIEVCKHLTYLRES
-71 IKNNGCLIG
+71 IKNQGCLLG

-93 KQASHKIT
+93 KEASHKIT
-101 DLWYDQDAHCVMGKL
+101 DLWYDQNTHCVMGKL

-179 ESVLSDVTKNFLNE
+179 ESALSDVTKNFLNE
-193 SASVKK
+193 SASIKK
-199 AKKTANEKLGVTA
+199 GKKTMNEKLGVTT

-227 EKVSKMMSKPINMKD
+227 EKVSNMMKKPIDLKD
-242 LCTPLLEEEEPKDEG
+242 LCTPLLEEDET
-257 EKFELPEAEVDPKEV
+257 FELPTAETDPKAEAENK
-272 NDSEGDKTNDEKEED
+272 ED
-287 KKNVDKDESP
+287 KKEVKKDESP
-297 ENTEEIDAEKNDL
+297 EKKEKIDADKDDL
-310 HEDTDEEKEKK
+310 HEDEDKKEKK
-321 RSLILS
+321 RSAILS
-327 IKGEDEE
+327 IKGEDED
-334 GDPINGDIDATDD
+334 GDAISADIENTED

-359 IQAEEATEED
+359 IQAEEETESDDEEIESNDEGKSEEKDDATED
-369 TTEEE
+369 
-374 AEKSEK
+374 
-380 DKSNED
+380 
-386 EEKEEEI
+386 
-393 KKEDV
+393 DV
-398 KEATLKKNRIAIEA
+398 QECTLKKDKLAAETEKEIA
-412 EKGIEELEDVLDS
+412 ELDAVLDS
-425 VIKTESVKES
+425 VIKTESIKES

-502 SQADI
+502 SQSDI

-560 YYKNNMKN
+560 YYKNNMQN
-568 PQEAAQ
+568 NQEEVN
-574 QNPLGYNMDFIRMT
+574 QNP
-588 EDWFNNND
+588 

>member
-1 MKKNL
+1 MNKNL

-11 VSSTPLKKL
+11 VSTTPLKML
-20 NESENGI
+20 NESKTADSSNK
-27 STDRYIFSGIF
+27 YIFSGVF

-44 GHVIINRNNRSYP
+44 GHVVINRNNRSYP
-57 EREMLSHLSYLRES
+57 EIEVCKHLTYLRES
-71 IKNNGCLIG
+71 IKNQGCLLG

-93 KQASHKIT
+93 KEASHKIT
-101 DLWYDQDAHCVMGKL
+101 DLWYDQDTHCVMGKL

-179 ESVLSDVTKNFLNE
+179 ESALSDVTKNFLNE
-193 SASVKK
+193 SASIKK
-199 AKKTANEKLGVTA
+199 GKKTVNEKLGVTT

-227 EKVSKMMSKPINMKD
+227 EKVSNMMKKPIDLKD
-242 LCTPLLEEEEPKDEG
+242 LCTPLLEEDET
-257 EKFELPEAEVDPKEV
+257 FELPTAETDPKAEAV
-272 NDSEGDKTNDEKEED
+272 NKED
-287 KKNVDKDESP
+287 KKEVKKDESP
-297 ENTEEIDAEKNDL
+297 EKKEKIDADKDDL
-310 HEDTDEEKEKK
+310 HEDEDKKEKK
-321 RSLILS
+321 RSAILS
-327 IKGEDEE
+327 IKGEDED
-334 GDPINGDIDATDD
+334 GDAISADIENTED

-359 IQAEEATEED
+359 IQAEEETESDDEEIESNDEGESEEKDD
-369 TTEEE
+369 TTE
-374 AEKSEK
+374 
-380 DKSNED
+380 D
-386 EEKEEEI
+386 
-393 KKEDV
+393 DV
-398 KEATLKKNRIAIEA
+398 QECTLKKDKLAAETEKEIA
-412 EKGIEELEDVLDS
+412 ELDAVLDS
-425 VIKTESVKES
+425 VIKTESIKES

-502 SQADI
+502 SQSDI

-560 YYKNNMKN
+560 YYKNNMQN
-568 PQEAAQ
+568 NQEEAN

-588 EDWFNNND
+588 EDWFNNN

>member
-1 MKKNL
+1 MNKNL

-11 VSSTPLKKL
+11 VSTTPLKML
-20 NESENGI
+20 NESKTADSSNK
-27 STDRYIFSGIF
+27 YIFSGVF

-44 GHVIINRNNRSYP
+44 GHVVINRNNRSYP
-57 EREMLSHLSYLRES
+57 EIEVCKHLTYLRES
-71 IKNNGCLIG
+71 IKNQGCLLG

-93 KQASHKIT
+93 KEASHKIT
-101 DLWYDQDAHCVMGKL
+101 DLWYDQNTHCVMGKL

-179 ESVLSDVTKNFLNE
+179 ESALSDVTKNFLNE
-193 SASVKK
+193 SASIKK
-199 AKKTANEKLGVTA
+199 GKKTMNEKLGVTT

-227 EKVSKMMSKPINMKD
+227 EKVSNMMKKPIDLKD
-242 LCTPLLEEEEPKDEG
+242 LCTPLLEEDET
-257 EKFELPEAEVDPKEV
+257 FELPTAETDPKAEAENK
-272 NDSEGDKTNDEKEED
+272 ED
-287 KKNVDKDESP
+287 KKEVKKDESP
-297 ENTEEIDAEKNDL
+297 EKKEKIDADKDDL
-310 HEDTDEEKEKK
+310 HEDEDKKEKK
-321 RSLILS
+321 RSAILS
-327 IKGEDEE
+327 IKGEDED
-334 GDPINGDIDATDD
+334 GDAISADIENTED

-359 IQAEEATEED
+359 IQAEEETKSDDEEIESNDEGKSEEKDDATED
-369 TTEEE
+369 
-374 AEKSEK
+374 
-380 DKSNED
+380 
-386 EEKEEEI
+386 
-393 KKEDV
+393 DV
-398 KEATLKKNRIAIEA
+398 QECTLKKDKLAAETEKEIA
-412 EKGIEELEDVLDS
+412 ELDAVLDS
-425 VIKTESVKES
+425 VIKTESIKES

-502 SQADI
+502 SQSDI

-560 YYKNNMKN
+560 YYKNNMQN
-568 PQEAAQ
+568 NQEEVN

-588 EDWFNNND
+588 EDWFNNN

>member
-1 MKKNL
+1 MNKNL

-11 VSSTPLKKL
+11 VSSTPLMKL
-20 NESENGI
+20 NEAKEITSNK
-27 STDRYIFSGIF
+27 YIFSGVF

-44 GHVIINRNNRSYP
+44 GHVVINRNNRSYP
-57 EREMLSHLSYLRES
+57 ASEVLKHLSYLRES
-71 IKNNGCLIG
+71 IKNQGCLLG

-93 KQASHKIT
+93 KEASHKIT
-101 DLWYDQDAHCVMGKL
+101 DLWYDQDSHCVMGKL

-179 ESVLSDVTKNFLNE
+179 ESVLSETTKNFLNE
-193 SASVKK
+193 SASIKK
-199 AKKTANEKLGVTA
+199 GKKTMNEKLGVAT

-227 EKVSKMMSKPINMKD
+227 EKVSNMMKKPIDLKD
-242 LCTPLLEEEEPKDEG
+242 LCTPLLEEDET
-257 EKFELPEAEVDPKEV
+257 FELPTAETDPKAEAE
-272 NDSEGDKTNDEKEED
+272 NKEE
-287 KKNVDKDESP
+287 KKEGVDKDESP
-297 ENTEEIDAEKNDL
+297 EKKEKIDADKDDL
-310 HEDTDEEKEKK
+310 HEDEDKKEKK
-321 RSLILS
+321 RSAILS
-327 IKGEDEE
+327 IKGEDED
-334 GDPINGDIDATDD
+334 GDAISADIENTED

-359 IQAEEATEED
+359 IQAEEETESDDEEIESNDEGESEEKDDATEDDVQEC
-369 TTEEE
+369 TF
-374 AEKSEK
+374 KK
-380 DKSNED
+380 DKLATET
-386 EEKEEEI
+386 EKE
-393 KKEDV
+393 
-398 KEATLKKNRIAIEA
+398 IA
-412 EKGIEELEDVLDS
+412 ELDAVLDS
-425 VIKTESVKES
+425 VIKTESIKES

-493 VQQNWLKLA
+493 IQQNWLKLA

-560 YYKNNMKN
+560 YYKNNMQN
-568 PQEAAQ
+568 NQEEVN

-588 EDWFNNND
+588 EDWFNNN

>member
-1 MKKNL
+1 MNKNL

-11 VSSTPLKKL
+11 VSNTPLKML
-20 NESENGI
+20 NESKTADSSNK
-27 STDRYIFSGIF
+27 YIFSGVF

-44 GHVIINRNNRSYP
+44 GHVVINRNNRSYP
-57 EREMLSHLSYLRES
+57 ATEVLKHLNYLRES
-71 IKNNGCLIG
+71 IKNQGCLLG

-93 KQASHKIT
+93 KEASHKIT
-101 DLWYDQDAHCVMGKL
+101 DLWYDQNTHCVMGKL

-193 SASVKK
+193 SASIKK
-199 AKKTANEKLGVTA
+199 GKKTMNEKLGVTT

-227 EKVSKMMSKPINMKD
+227 EKVSNMMKKPIDLKD
-242 LCTPLLEEEEPKDEG
+242 LCTPLLEEDET
-257 EKFELPEAEVDPKEV
+257 FELPTAETDPKAEAENK
-272 NDSEGDKTNDEKEED
+272 ED
-287 KKNVDKDESP
+287 KKEVKKDESP
-297 ENTEEIDAEKNDL
+297 EKKEKIDADKDDL
-310 HEDTDEEKEKK
+310 HEDEDKKEKK
-321 RSLILS
+321 RSAILS
-327 IKGEDEE
+327 IKGEDED
-334 GDPINGDIDATDD
+334 GDAISADIENTED

-359 IQAEEATEED
+359 IQAEEETESDDEEIESNDEGKSEEKDDATED
-369 TTEEE
+369 
-374 AEKSEK
+374 
-380 DKSNED
+380 
-386 EEKEEEI
+386 
-393 KKEDV
+393 DV
-398 KEATLKKNRIAIEA
+398 QECTLKKDKLAAETEKEIA
-412 EKGIEELEDVLDS
+412 ELDAVLDS
-425 VIKTESVKES
+425 VIKTESIKES

-502 SQADI
+502 SQSDI

-560 YYKNNMKN
+560 YYKNNMQN
-568 PQEAAQ
+568 NQEEVN

-588 EDWFNNND
+588 EDWFNNN

>member
-1 MKKNL
+1 MNKNL

-11 VSSTPLKKL
+11 VSTTPLKML
-20 NESENGI
+20 NESKTADSSNK
-27 STDRYIFSGIF
+27 YIFSGVF

-44 GHVIINRNNRSYP
+44 GHVVINRNNRSYP
-57 EREMLSHLSYLRES
+57 EIEVCKHLTYLRES
-71 IKNNGCLIG
+71 IKNQGCLLG

-93 KQASHKIT
+93 KEASHKIT
-101 DLWYDQDAHCVMGKL
+101 DLWYDQDTHCVMGKL

-179 ESVLSDVTKNFLNE
+179 ESALSDVTKNFLNE
-193 SASVKK
+193 SASIKK
-199 AKKTANEKLGVTA
+199 GKKTVNEKLGVTT

-227 EKVSKMMSKPINMKD
+227 EKVSNMMKKPIDLKD
-242 LCTPLLEEEEPKDEG
+242 LCTPLLEEDET
-257 EKFELPEAEVDPKEV
+257 FELPTAETDPKAEAENK
-272 NDSEGDKTNDEKEED
+272 ED
-287 KKNVDKDESP
+287 KKEVKKDESP
-297 ENTEEIDAEKNDL
+297 EKKEKIDADKDDL
-310 HEDTDEEKEKK
+310 HEDEDKKEKK
-321 RSLILS
+321 RAAILS
-327 IKGEDEE
+327 IKGEDED
-334 GDPINGDIDATDD
+334 GDAISADIENTED

-359 IQAEEATEED
+359 IQAEEETESDDEEIESNDEGESEEKDD
-369 TTEEE
+369 TTE
-374 AEKSEK
+374 
-380 DKSNED
+380 D
-386 EEKEEEI
+386 
-393 KKEDV
+393 DV
-398 KEATLKKNRIAIEA
+398 QECTLKKDKLAAETEKEIA
-412 EKGIEELEDVLDS
+412 ELDAVLDS
-425 VIKTESVKES
+425 VIKTESIKES

-502 SQADI
+502 SQSDI

-560 YYKNNMKN
+560 YYKNNMQN
-568 PQEAAQ
+568 NQEEAN

-588 EDWFNNND
+588 EDWFNNN

>member
-1 MKKNL
+1 MNKNL

-11 VSSTPLKKL
+11 VSTTPLKML
-20 NESENGI
+20 NESKTADSSNK
-27 STDRYIFSGIF
+27 YIFSGVF

-44 GHVIINRNNRSYP
+44 GHVVINRNNRSYP
-57 EREMLSHLSYLRES
+57 EIEVCKHLTYLRES
-71 IKNNGCLIG
+71 IKNQGCLLG

-93 KQASHKIT
+93 KEASHKIT
-101 DLWYDQDAHCVMGKL
+101 DLWYDQNTHCVMGKL

-193 SASVKK
+193 SASIKK
-199 AKKTANEKLGVTA
+199 GKKTMNEKLGVTT

-227 EKVSKMMSKPINMKD
+227 EKVSNMMKKPIDLKD
-242 LCTPLLEEEEPKDEG
+242 LCTPLLEEDET
-257 EKFELPEAEVDPKEV
+257 FELPTAETDPKAEAENK
-272 NDSEGDKTNDEKEED
+272 ED
-287 KKNVDKDESP
+287 KKEVKKDESP
-297 ENTEEIDAEKNDL
+297 EKKEKIDADKDDL
-310 HEDTDEEKEKK
+310 HEDEEKKEKK
-321 RSLILS
+321 RSAILS
-327 IKGEDEE
+327 IKGEDED
-334 GDPINGDIDATDD
+334 GDAISADIENTED

-359 IQAEEATEED
+359 IQAEEETESDDEEIESNDEGKSEEKDDATED
-369 TTEEE
+369 
-374 AEKSEK
+374 
-380 DKSNED
+380 
-386 EEKEEEI
+386 
-393 KKEDV
+393 DV
-398 KEATLKKNRIAIEA
+398 QECTLKKDKLAAETEKEIA
-412 EKGIEELEDVLDS
+412 ELDAVLDS
-425 VIKTESVKES
+425 VIKTESIKES

-502 SQADI
+502 SQSDI

-560 YYKNNMKN
+560 YYKNNMQN
-568 PQEAAQ
+568 NQEEVN

-588 EDWFNNND
+588 EDWFNNN

>member
-1 MKKNL
+1 MNKNL

-11 VSSTPLKKL
+11 VSTTPLKML
-20 NESENGI
+20 NESKTADSSNK
-27 STDRYIFSGIF
+27 YIFSGVF

-44 GHVIINRNNRSYP
+44 GHVVINRNNRSYP
-57 EREMLSHLSYLRES
+57 EIEVCKHLTYLRES
-71 IKNNGCLIG
+71 IKNQGCLLG

-93 KQASHKIT
+93 KEASHKIT
-101 DLWYDQDAHCVMGKL
+101 DLWYDQNTHCVMGKL

-193 SASVKK
+193 SASIKK
-199 AKKTANEKLGVTA
+199 GKKTMNEKLGVTT

-227 EKVSKMMSKPINMKD
+227 EKVSNMMKKPIDLKD
-242 LCTPLLEEEEPKDEG
+242 LCTPLLEEDET
-257 EKFELPEAEVDPKEV
+257 FELPTAETDPKAEAENK
-272 NDSEGDKTNDEKEED
+272 ED
-287 KKNVDKDESP
+287 KKEDKKDESP
-297 ENTEEIDAEKNDL
+297 EKKEKIDADKDDL
-310 HEDTDEEKEKK
+310 HEDEDKKEKK
-321 RSLILS
+321 RSAILS
-327 IKGEDEE
+327 IKGEDED
-334 GDPINGDIDATDD
+334 GDAISADIENTED

-359 IQAEEATEED
+359 IQAEEETESDDEEIESNDEGKSEEKDDATED
-369 TTEEE
+369 
-374 AEKSEK
+374 
-380 DKSNED
+380 
-386 EEKEEEI
+386 
-393 KKEDV
+393 DV
-398 KEATLKKNRIAIEA
+398 QECTLKKDKLAAETEKEIA
-412 EKGIEELEDVLDS
+412 ELDAVLDS
-425 VIKTESVKES
+425 VIKTESIKES

-502 SQADI
+502 SQSDI

-560 YYKNNMKN
+560 YYKNNMQN
-568 PQEAAQ
+568 NQEEVN

-588 EDWFNNND
+588 EDWFNNN

>member
-1 MKKNL
+1 
-6 KMCIE
+6 
-11 VSSTPLKKL
+11 
-20 NESENGI
+20 
-27 STDRYIFSGIF
+27 
-38 TACSVP
+38 
-44 GHVIINRNNRSYP
+44 
-57 EREMLSHLSYLRES
+57 
-71 IKNNGCLIG
+71 
-80 ELDHPEGR
+80 
-88 FDIQL
+88 
-93 KQASHKIT
+93 
-101 DLWYDQDAHCVMGKL
+101 MGKL

-179 ESVLSDVTKNFLNE
+179 ESVLSETTKNFLNE
-193 SASVKK
+193 SASIKK
-199 AKKTANEKLGVTA
+199 GKKTMNEKLGVAT

-227 EKVSKMMSKPINMKD
+227 EKVSNMMKKPIDLKD
-242 LCTPLLEEEEPKDEG
+242 LCTPLLEEDET
-257 EKFELPEAEVDPKEV
+257 FELPTAETDPKAEAE
-272 NDSEGDKTNDEKEED
+272 NKEE
-287 KKNVDKDESP
+287 KKDGVDKDESP
-297 ENTEEIDAEKNDL
+297 EKKEKIDADKDDL
-310 HEDTDEEKEKK
+310 HEDEDKKEKK
-321 RSLILS
+321 RSAILS
-327 IKGEDEE
+327 IKGEDED
-334 GDPINGDIDATDD
+334 GDAISADIENTED

-359 IQAEEATEED
+359 IQAEEETESDDEEIESNDEAESEEKDDATEDDVQEC
-369 TTEEE
+369 TF
-374 AEKSEK
+374 KK
-380 DKSNED
+380 DKLAAET
-386 EEKEEEI
+386 EKE
-393 KKEDV
+393 
-398 KEATLKKNRIAIEA
+398 IA
-412 EKGIEELEDVLDS
+412 ELDAVLDS
-425 VIKTESVKES
+425 VIKTESIKES

-502 SQADI
+502 SQSDI

-560 YYKNNMKN
+560 YYKNNMQN
-568 PQEAAQ
+568 NQEEVN

-588 EDWFNNND
+588 EDWFNNN

>member
-1 MKKNL
+1 MNKNL

-11 VSSTPLKKL
+11 VSTTPLKML
-20 NESENGI
+20 NESKTADSSNK
-27 STDRYIFSGIF
+27 YIFSGVF

-44 GHVIINRNNRSYP
+44 GHVVINRNNRSYP
-57 EREMLSHLSYLRES
+57 EIEVCKHLTYLRES
-71 IKNNGCLIG
+71 IKNQGCLLG

-93 KQASHKIT
+93 KEASHKIT
-101 DLWYDQDAHCVMGKL
+101 DLWYDQNTHCVMGKL

-193 SASVKK
+193 SASIKK
-199 AKKTANEKLGVTA
+199 GKKTMNEKLGVTT

-227 EKVSKMMSKPINMKD
+227 EKVSNMMKKPINLKD
-242 LCTPLLEEEEPKDEG
+242 LCTPLLEEDET
-257 EKFELPEAEVDPKEV
+257 FELPTAETDPKAEAENK
-272 NDSEGDKTNDEKEED
+272 ED
-287 KKNVDKDESP
+287 KKEVKKDESP
-297 ENTEEIDAEKNDL
+297 EKKEKIDADKDDL
-310 HEDTDEEKEKK
+310 HEDEDKKEKK
-321 RSLILS
+321 RSAILS
-327 IKGEDEE
+327 IKGEDED
-334 GDPINGDIDATDD
+334 GDAISADIENTED

-359 IQAEEATEED
+359 IQAEEETESDDEEIESNDEGKSEEKDDATED
-369 TTEEE
+369 
-374 AEKSEK
+374 
-380 DKSNED
+380 
-386 EEKEEEI
+386 
-393 KKEDV
+393 DV
-398 KEATLKKNRIAIEA
+398 QECTLKKDKLAAETEKEIA
-412 EKGIEELEDVLDS
+412 ELDAVLDS
-425 VIKTESVKES
+425 VIKTESIKES

-502 SQADI
+502 SQSDI

-560 YYKNNMKN
+560 YYKNNMQN
-568 PQEAAQ
+568 NQEEVN

-588 EDWFNNND
+588 EDWFNNN

>member
-1 MKKNL
+1 MNKNL

-11 VSSTPLKKL
+11 VSTTPLKML
-20 NESENGI
+20 NESKTADSSNK
-27 STDRYIFSGIF
+27 YIFSGVF

-44 GHVIINRNNRSYP
+44 GHVVINRNNRSYP
-57 EREMLSHLSYLRES
+57 EIEVCKHLTYLRES
-71 IKNNGCLIG
+71 IKNQGCLLG

-93 KQASHKIT
+93 KEASHKIT
-101 DLWYDQDAHCVMGKL
+101 DLWYDQNTHCVMGKL

-179 ESVLSDVTKNFLNE
+179 ESALSDVTKNFLNE
-193 SASVKK
+193 SASIKK
-199 AKKTANEKLGVTA
+199 GKKTINEKLGVTT

-227 EKVSKMMSKPINMKD
+227 EKVSNMMKKPIDLKD
-242 LCTPLLEEEEPKDEG
+242 LCTPLLEEDET
-257 EKFELPEAEVDPKEV
+257 FELPTAETDPKAEAENK
-272 NDSEGDKTNDEKEED
+272 ED
-287 KKNVDKDESP
+287 KKEVKKDESP
-297 ENTEEIDAEKNDL
+297 EKKEKIDADKDDL
-310 HEDTDEEKEKK
+310 HEDEDKKEKK
-321 RSLILS
+321 RSAILS
-327 IKGEDEE
+327 IKGEDED
-334 GDPINGDIDATDD
+334 GDAISADIENTED

-359 IQAEEATEED
+359 IQAEEETESDDEEIESNDEGKSEEKDDATED
-369 TTEEE
+369 
-374 AEKSEK
+374 
-380 DKSNED
+380 
-386 EEKEEEI
+386 
-393 KKEDV
+393 DV
-398 KEATLKKNRIAIEA
+398 QECTLKKDKLAAETEKEIA
-412 EKGIEELEDVLDS
+412 ELDAVLDS
-425 VIKTESVKES
+425 VIKTESIKES

-502 SQADI
+502 SQSDI

-560 YYKNNMKN
+560 YYKNNMQN
-568 PQEAAQ
+568 NQEEVN

-588 EDWFNNND
+588 EDWFNNN

>member
-1 MKKNL
+1 MNKNL

-11 VSSTPLKKL
+11 VSSTPLMKL
-20 NESENGI
+20 NEAKEITSNK
-27 STDRYIFSGIF
+27 YIFSGVF

-44 GHVIINRNNRSYP
+44 GHVVINRNNRSYP
-57 EREMLSHLSYLRES
+57 ASEVLKHLSYLRES
-71 IKNNGCLIG
+71 IKNQGCLLG

-93 KQASHKIT
+93 KEASHKIT
-101 DLWYDQDAHCVMGKL
+101 DLWYDQDSHCVMGKL

-179 ESVLSDVTKNFLNE
+179 ESVLSETTKNFLNE
-193 SASVKK
+193 SASIKK
-199 AKKTANEKLGVTA
+199 GKKTMNEKLGVAT

-227 EKVSKMMSKPINMKD
+227 EKVSNMMKKPIDLKD
-242 LCTPLLEEEEPKDEG
+242 LCTPLLEEDET
-257 EKFELPEAEVDPKEV
+257 FELPTAETDPKAEAE
-272 NDSEGDKTNDEKEED
+272 NKEE
-287 KKNVDKDESP
+287 KKDGVDKDESP
-297 ENTEEIDAEKNDL
+297 EKKEKIDADKDDL
-310 HEDTDEEKEKK
+310 HEDEDKKEKK
-321 RSLILS
+321 RSAILS
-327 IKGEDEE
+327 IKGEDED
-334 GDPINGDIDATDD
+334 GDAISADIGNTED

-359 IQAEEATEED
+359 IQAEEETESDDEEIESNDEAESEEKDDATEDDVQEC
-369 TTEEE
+369 TF
-374 AEKSEK
+374 KK
-380 DKSNED
+380 DKLAAET
-386 EEKEEEI
+386 EKE
-393 KKEDV
+393 
-398 KEATLKKNRIAIEA
+398 IA
-412 EKGIEELEDVLDS
+412 ELDAVLDS
-425 VIKTESVKES
+425 VIKTESIKES

-502 SQADI
+502 SQSDI

-560 YYKNNMKN
+560 YYKNNMQN
-568 PQEAAQ
+568 NQEEVN

-588 EDWFNNND
+588 EDWFNNN

>member
-1 MKKNL
+1 MNKNL

-11 VSSTPLKKL
+11 VSTTPLKML
-20 NESENGI
+20 NESKTADSSNK
-27 STDRYIFSGIF
+27 YIFSGVF

-44 GHVIINRNNRSYP
+44 GHVVINRNNRSYP
-57 EREMLSHLSYLRES
+57 EIEVCKHLTYLRES
-71 IKNNGCLIG
+71 IKNQGCLLG

-93 KQASHKIT
+93 KEASHKIT
-101 DLWYDQDAHCVMGKL
+101 DLWYDQSTHCVMGKL

-193 SASVKK
+193 SASIKK
-199 AKKTANEKLGVTA
+199 GKKTMNEKLGVTT

-227 EKVSKMMSKPINMKD
+227 EKVSNMIKKPIDLKD
-242 LCTPLLEEEEPKDEG
+242 LCTPLLEEDET
-257 EKFELPEAEVDPKEV
+257 FELPTAETDPKAEAENKE
-272 NDSEGDKTNDEKEED
+272 DKED
-287 KKNVDKDESP
+287 KKEVKKDESP
-297 ENTEEIDAEKNDL
+297 EKKEKIDADKDDL
-310 HEDTDEEKEKK
+310 HEDEDKKEKK
-321 RSLILS
+321 RSAILS
-327 IKGEDEE
+327 IKGEDED
-334 GDPINGDIDATDD
+334 GDAISADIENTED

-359 IQAEEATEED
+359 IQAEEETESDDEEIESND
-369 TTEEE
+369 EEE
-374 AEKSEK
+374 SEEK
-380 DKSNED
+380 DDASED
-386 EEKEEEI
+386 
-393 KKEDV
+393 DV
-398 KEATLKKNRIAIEA
+398 QECTLKKDKLAAETEKEIA
-412 EKGIEELEDVLDS
+412 ELDAVLDS
-425 VIKTESVKES
+425 VIKTESIKES

-502 SQADI
+502 SQSDI

-560 YYKNNMKN
+560 YYKNNMQAN
-568 PQEAAQ
+568 QEEVN

-588 EDWFNNND
+588 EDWFNNN

>member
-1 MKKNL
+1 MNKNL

-11 VSSTPLKKL
+11 VSNTPLKML
-20 NESENGI
+20 NESKTVDSSNK
-27 STDRYIFSGIF
+27 YIFSGVF

-44 GHVIINRNNRSYP
+44 GHVVINRNNRSYP
-57 EREMLSHLSYLRES
+57 EIEVCKHLTYLRES
-71 IKNNGCLIG
+71 IKNQGCLLG

-93 KQASHKIT
+93 KEASHKIT
-101 DLWYDQDAHCVMGKL
+101 DLWYDQDSHCVMGKL

-179 ESVLSDVTKNFLNE
+179 ESVLSETTKNFLNE
-193 SASVKK
+193 SASIKK
-199 AKKTANEKLGVTA
+199 GKKTMNEKLGVAT

-227 EKVSKMMSKPINMKD
+227 EKVSNMMKKPIDLKD
-242 LCTPLLEEEEPKDEG
+242 LCTPLLEEDET
-257 EKFELPEAEVDPKEV
+257 FELPTAETDPKAEAE
-272 NDSEGDKTNDEKEED
+272 NKEE
-287 KKNVDKDESP
+287 KKDGVDKDESP
-297 ENTEEIDAEKNDL
+297 EKKEKIDADKDDL
-310 HEDTDEEKEKK
+310 HEDEDKKEKK
-321 RSLILS
+321 RSAILS
-327 IKGEDEE
+327 IKGEDED
-334 GDPINGDIDATDD
+334 GDAISADIGNTED

-359 IQAEEATEED
+359 IQAEEETESDDEEIESNDEAESEEKDDATEDDVQEC
-369 TTEEE
+369 TF
-374 AEKSEK
+374 KK
-380 DKSNED
+380 DKLAAET
-386 EEKEEEI
+386 EKE
-393 KKEDV
+393 
-398 KEATLKKNRIAIEA
+398 IA
-412 EKGIEELEDVLDS
+412 ELDAVLDS
-425 VIKTESVKES
+425 VIKTESIKES

-493 VQQNWLKLA
+493 IQQNWLKLA
-502 SQADI
+502 SQSDI

-560 YYKNNMKN
+560 YYKNNMQN
-568 PQEAAQ
+568 NQEEVN

-588 EDWFNNND
+588 EDWFNNN

>member
-1 MKKNL
+1 MNKNL

-11 VSSTPLKKL
+11 VSTTPLKML
-20 NESENGI
+20 NESKTADSSNK
-27 STDRYIFSGIF
+27 YIFSGVF

-44 GHVIINRNNRSYP
+44 GHVVINRNNRSYP
-57 EREMLSHLSYLRES
+57 EIEVCKHLTYLRES
-71 IKNNGCLIG
+71 IKNQGCLLG

-93 KQASHKIT
+93 KEASHKIT
-101 DLWYDQDAHCVMGKL
+101 DLWYDQNTHCVMGKL

-193 SASVKK
+193 SASIKK
-199 AKKTANEKLGVTA
+199 GKKSMNEKLGVTT

-227 EKVSKMMSKPINMKD
+227 EKVSNMMKKPIDLKD
-242 LCTPLLEEEEPKDEG
+242 LCTPLLEEDET
-257 EKFELPEAEVDPKEV
+257 FELPTAETDPKAEAENK
-272 NDSEGDKTNDEKEED
+272 ED
-287 KKNVDKDESP
+287 KKEVKKDESP
-297 ENTEEIDAEKNDL
+297 EKKEKIDADKDDL
-310 HEDTDEEKEKK
+310 HEDEDKKEKK
-321 RSLILS
+321 RSAILS
-327 IKGEDEE
+327 IKGEDED
-334 GDPINGDIDATDD
+334 GDAISADIENTED

-359 IQAEEATEED
+359 IQAEEETESDDEEIESNDEGKSEEKDDATED
-369 TTEEE
+369 
-374 AEKSEK
+374 
-380 DKSNED
+380 
-386 EEKEEEI
+386 
-393 KKEDV
+393 DV
-398 KEATLKKNRIAIEA
+398 QECTLKKDKLAAETEKEIA
-412 EKGIEELEDVLDS
+412 ELDAVLDS
-425 VIKTESVKES
+425 VIKTESIKES

-502 SQADI
+502 SQSDI

-560 YYKNNMKN
+560 YYKNNMQN
-568 PQEAAQ
+568 NQEEVN

-588 EDWFNNND
+588 EDWFNNN